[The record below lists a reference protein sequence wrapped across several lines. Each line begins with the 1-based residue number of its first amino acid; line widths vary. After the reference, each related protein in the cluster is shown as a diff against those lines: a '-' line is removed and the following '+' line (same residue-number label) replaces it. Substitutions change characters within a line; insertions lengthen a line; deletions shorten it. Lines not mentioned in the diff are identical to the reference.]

1 MGIRVATLIKK
12 YGKEKAIKILE
23 NYQFPMMTKTHF
35 EYAKLLKKAITLI
48 KEGRIN
54 ELKKMDKKLEEL
66 EHYDLW
72 D

>member
-1 MGIRVATLIKK
+1 MGIVLALIKK
-12 YGKEKAIKILE
+12 HGKEKAIKILE

-48 KEGRIN
+48 KENRLD
-54 ELKKMDKKLEEL
+54 ELKGLDEKLEEL
-66 EHYDLW
+66 EHFDLW